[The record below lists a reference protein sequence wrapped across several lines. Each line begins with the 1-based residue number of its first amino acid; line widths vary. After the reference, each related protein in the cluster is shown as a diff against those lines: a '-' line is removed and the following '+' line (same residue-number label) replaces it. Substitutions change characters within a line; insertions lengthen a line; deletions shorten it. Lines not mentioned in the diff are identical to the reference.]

1 MITFHH
7 SFSTRIFLDKTTSAE
22 REARRAQAAAA
33 LARAKE
39 EPRTPNELRE
49 FWWFL
54 HSGAGV
60 KKSLEGRALHSTGP
74 GARVSREAAR
84 PRPGRSPTLHPKG

>member
-1 MITFHH
+1 MISFHH
-7 SFSTRIFLDKTTSAE
+7 SFSTRIFLDKTTSPE

-33 LARAKE
+33 LNRAKE

-54 HSGAGV
+54 RDG
-60 KKSLEGRALHSTGP
+60 KKPSSDKPLEGRA
-74 GARVSREAAR
+74 AAR
-84 PRPGRSPTLHPKG
+84 SQSGGNSTLQNRGGHA

>member
-1 MITFHH
+1 MISFHH
-7 SFSTRIFLDKTTSAE
+7 SFSTRIFLDKTTSPE

-33 LARAKE
+33 LNRAKE

-54 HSGAGV
+54 RDG
-60 KKSLEGRALHSTGP
+60 KKASSPPISNTRLIGRAK
-74 GARVSREAAR
+74 GAC
-84 PRPGRSPTLHPKG
+84 GR

>member
-1 MITFHH
+1 MISFHH
-7 SFSTRIFLDKTTSAE
+7 SFSTRIFLDKTTSPE

-33 LARAKE
+33 LNRAKE

-54 HSGAGV
+54 CDG
-60 KKSLEGRALHSTGP
+60 KKASSDKHLEGRAP
-74 GARVSREAAR
+74 AR
-84 PRPGRSPTLHPKG
+84 PQSGGSSTLQNRGGHA

>member
-1 MITFHH
+1 MISFHH
-7 SFSTRIFLDKTTSAE
+7 SFSTRIFLDENKSVE

-39 EPRTPNELRE
+39 EARTPNELRE

-54 HSGAGV
+54 RAGQGTSANKQPV
-60 KKSLEGRALHSTGP
+60 GRAHT
-74 GARVSREAAR
+74 
-84 PRPGRSPTLHPKG
+84 PTTIRHK

>member
-7 SFSTRIFLDKTTSAE
+7 SFSTRIFLDKTTSPE

-39 EPRTPNELRE
+39 EARTPNELRE

-54 HSGAGV
+54 HSGNGV
-60 KKSLEGRALHSTGP
+60 SGGP
-74 GARVSREAAR
+74 SSREAAGRKQGLAGAR
-84 PRPGRSPTLHPKG
+84 PSKFPARKG